1 MRIIG
6 LTGKAG
12 SGKDTAGAV
21 MQSILQEKGY
31 VCTKLSFAAKLK
43 DACSLFFGW
52 DRERLEYDFDYKEG
66 FKLDNGA
73 PDPACQMLGMSR
85 REVMQKFGTEAVRNG
100 LHKNAWVYILQLA
113 IFNGEYDNYDFGFLT
128 DCRFENELQFV
139 RDMEGVLIRV
149 NRFDR
154 NDTLTI
160 HVNHASEMDWLNWE
174 DWDCQ
179 VDNIIYP
186 ELSKEENLQALRNG
200 LNLVVE
206 DILEKK
212 AA

>member
-43 DACSLFFGW
+43 DACTLFFGW
-52 DRERLEYDFDYKEG
+52 DRDRLEHDFDYKEG
-66 FKLDNGA
+66 YTLDNGA